1 VSIAGWAFI
10 AVGLLIGG
18 ARLIGLRKS
27 RSTPA
32 AAQGG
37 ARMIGWGNF
46 FIAIMPIGIGTLLLG
61 ESHKNGLLEW
71 TGRCA
76 VTVAGIVG
84 IALVAKSYRAE
95 HPGSGQ
101 HRTASIPAKATVG
114 EPLHGNPRD
123 RAQAILKASRTGAGD
138 WSGTTGAAANCPRMA
153 AIQSVHRRSSRLSS
167 VCRRPRVTSAPRSAP
182 L

>member
-1 VSIAGWAFI
+1 MSIAGWAFI

-18 ARLIGLRKS
+18 AHLIGLRKS

-95 HPGSGQ
+95 HPGS
-101 HRTASIPAKATVG
+101 
-114 EPLHGNPRD
+114 
-123 RAQAILKASRTGAGD
+123 
-138 WSGTTGAAANCPRMA
+138 
-153 AIQSVHRRSSRLSS
+153 
-167 VCRRPRVTSAPRSAP
+167 RPT
-182 L
+182 

>member
-1 VSIAGWAFI
+1 MSIAGWAFI

-61 ESHKNGLLEW
+61 ESTRTVFLNGP
-71 TGRCA
+71 GD
-76 VTVAGIVG
+76 
-84 IALVAKSYRAE
+84 AL
-95 HPGSGQ
+95 
-101 HRTASIPAKATVG
+101 
-114 EPLHGNPRD
+114 
-123 RAQAILKASRTGAGD
+123 
-138 WSGTTGAAANCPRMA
+138 
-153 AIQSVHRRSSRLSS
+153 
-167 VCRRPRVTSAPRSAP
+167 
-182 L
+182 